1 MSEPKIKQHIKSII
15 PDSLLLGQLV
25 FRRARMWQNAGLIFV
40 HVPKNGGTSINSA
53 VYGQFMGHYRV
64 CDIERF
70 RPDLARKLPSLAVTR
85 NPWARAFSAWNFAR
99 RGRTMSD
106 GAQINRPERYNIAE
120 FSSFERFVMEWLPSR
135 ELEREDN
142 VFRPQSHYLL
152 NRAGAIGVRHLGAI
166 EDASTYLPF
175 LEEALGRKVDIGRL
189 NSTSD
194 SNRYRKSYTSEM
206 RDMLA
211 SCYADDIE
219 RFNYD
224 F

>member
-1 MSEPKIKQHIKSII
+1 MTESMIKQHIKSII
-15 PDSLLLGQLV
+15 PDTLLLGQLV
-25 FRRARMWQNAGLIFV
+25 LRRARAWQDAGLIFI

-70 RPDLARKLPSLAVTR
+70 RPDLFRRLPSLAVTR
-85 NPWARAFSAWNFAR
+85 NPWARAYSAWNFAR
-99 RGRTMSD
+99 RGTSMGD
-106 GAQINRPERYNIAE
+106 GAQIHHAERYQGRNFA
-120 FSSFERFVMEWLPSR
+120 SFDRFIMEWLPSR
-135 ELEREDN
+135 KLEREDN
-142 VFRPQSHYLL
+142 VFRPQSQYLL
-152 NRAGAIGVRHLGAI
+152 NRVGAIGVSHLGAI
-166 EDASTYLPF
+166 EDVRTYLPF

-189 NSTSD
+189 NRTSD
-194 SNRYRKSYTSEM
+194 PNSYRKSYTSEM

-211 SCYADDIE
+211 SCYPDDIE